1 MSLYIDACGEKH
13 MCYDWPNLTYYTP
26 HPALSR
32 CPPCLCDD
40 SCFRN
45 LNCCPDKF
53 FERPLAVLASPSV
66 YLADN
71 PVRLSLPHT
80 HLKSVDHSFIKYEII
95 ETCPEFSNL
104 EDKQRCEKSSI
115 DLSFDAPVTSLANN
129 FSYRN
134 MFCAFCHGEKE
145 TNLITWNL
153 AVKGNVSFEG
163 DTPNSYHRCYFT
175 EMSSLIKEEI
185 FFISWDVP
193 EFRIKFVNLS
203 INTEFLVRF
212 VKKTR
217 VVGKRLKDN
226 KHNDFE
232 GVLKSL
238 TTIAPSRICRADLLP
253 GGVAPDRQCDCSYSC
268 LFVGKCT
275 CCVDTAIMHPI
286 ECISDTKFGHPQS
299 EDLHKFA
306 VVSNCYN
313 NKYLLEISDKFEFET
328 VKHLC
333 ETNPPSFDILIWSKK
348 VTYKN
353 IFCFL
358 CNTNYSMVND
368 SLEHEQFEALEFTV
382 KCPNQLNFIY
392 AVNFT
397 QLMNLAKTQGCHV
410 TYATDKCI
418 LCETEDREVESR
430 CPALPPEHPVKWLCE
445 NTSVN
450 SFAYV
455 DKYKNEFCQLCNSNR
470 AYTKTEGANSCLT
483 PNEELNICPESNN
496 TSGGIPLSDEDE
508 KTTLLKKWTIDDCKP
523 TYGYK
528 LYSVSPLRSLFSP
541 VRIIKDTIPPKRNN
555 KNIGELCYPGKILRK
570 GSCVSII
577 EFPQNIKQFRV
588 CVEEKQFSSATFDYG
603 YVLEMFATI
612 LNVISIVSMMV
623 LLILY
628 MVVPGLRTLP
638 GLNTMST
645 TFSLLCMQLTYMFA
659 NAVEKSSL
667 FCTNKIGYGTTLCFV
682 EDFVQNLAT
691 FIAPLLITCVVNIV
705 MFTIT
710 VININSVKHIEKSKK
725 DKSELVIFLKL
736 FSLTGIVWIFQI
748 VDGVLNISA
757 FSFVAT
763 LLTSSQGTIIF
774 LSFAS
779 SSRILKYL
787 RSKRENKGKNEITD
801 SKQTTRKGSGT
812 SPLDLTKSTQA
823 QGSSITI

>member
-1 MSLYIDACGEKH
+1 MAVIWFNVFCISCTIPQITGFNLSRLMSLYIDACGEKH

-32 CPPCLCDD
+32 CPPCFCDD

-45 LNCCPDKF
+45 LSCCPDKF

-66 YLADN
+66 YLADS
-71 PVRLSLPHT
+71 PVRLNLPHT

-153 AVKGNVSFEG
+153 AVKGNVVRFINFVETVEQIYICAKMFGTTVIYSPPLSSNDIVIGYDTRRYYDLCEPCENDKDLRVASLSSYLLRFGIYQNIFCYMCMMKNTEKPGSVIETCSRSVNITKQKCLQHSESSITYPYKNFYCYQCNVPMHINQSFEG

-226 KHNDFE
+226 KYNDFE

-410 TYATDKCI
+410 TYATDKSI

-470 AYTKTEGANSCLT
+470 AYTQTEGANSCLT

-496 TSGGIPLSDEDE
+496 TSGDIPLSDEDE
-508 KTTLLKKWTIDDCKP
+508 KRTLLKKWTIDDCKP

-528 LYSVSPLRSLFSP
+528 VYSVSPLRSLFSP

-555 KNIGELCYPGKILRK
+555 K
-570 GSCVSII
+570 
-577 EFPQNIKQFRV
+577 
-588 CVEEKQFSSATFDYG
+588 
-603 YVLEMFATI
+603 
-612 LNVISIVSMMV
+612 
-623 LLILY
+623 
-628 MVVPGLRTLP
+628 
-638 GLNTMST
+638 
-645 TFSLLCMQLTYMFA
+645 
-659 NAVEKSSL
+659 
-667 FCTNKIGYGTTLCFV
+667 
-682 EDFVQNLAT
+682 
-691 FIAPLLITCVVNIV
+691 V
-705 MFTIT
+705 M
-710 VININSVKHIEKSKK
+710 
-725 DKSELVIFLKL
+725 
-736 FSLTGIVWIFQI
+736 
-748 VDGVLNISA
+748 
-757 FSFVAT
+757 
-763 LLTSSQGTIIF
+763 
-774 LSFAS
+774 
-779 SSRILKYL
+779 
-787 RSKRENKGKNEITD
+787 
-801 SKQTTRKGSGT
+801 
-812 SPLDLTKSTQA
+812 
-823 QGSSITI
+823 